1 MTVERA
7 KELEAIWDKLETAQY
22 IEAID
27 AANAKLEE
35 IYTKFVKDNL
45 VEGEEDFKTYLKAAW
60 KSTEKY
66 AYEEPLNYPTRAD
79 ALSHYTHL
87 VISFAVDGEDY
98 NDLSE

>member
-1 MTVERA
+1 MKKLTVERA

-45 VEGEEDFKTYLKAAW
+45 VEGEEDFKKYLQEAW
-60 KSTEKY
+60 KSTEEY

-79 ALSHYTHL
+79 ALSHHTWQ
-87 VISFAVDGEDY
+87 VICMAQED
-98 NDLSE
+98 E